1 VSYFNIPLSELRP
14 PVATASS
21 VRPRHKGDLL
31 DGLAPA
37 NKPIKSHAR
46 KIQFPESIQRDL
58 GCPVPACKFISLV
71 PSGKSPLRPRPVP
84 YPQEGRI
91 AIVTKRWARNAVDAR
106 VSLRAFGVQG
116 ERCQCGRRSRVVL
129 TPRRWRQG
137 RGFKSAADGGKRA
150 RSPGRARSKRNTTAR
165 GKPDDSVYT
174 CGE

>member
-1 VSYFNIPLSELRP
+1 MRVKSNFLNRFNVIWVVQSPLANLFGLCRR
-14 PVATASS
+14 AN
-21 VRPRHKGDLL
+21 HLYD
-31 DGLAPA
+31 LAP
-37 NKPIKSHAR
+37 
-46 KIQFPESIQRDL
+46 F
-58 GCPVPACKFISLV
+58 
-71 PSGKSPLRPRPVP
+71 RPD
-84 YPQEGRI
+84 QEGRI

-165 GKPDDSVYT
+165 GKQI
-174 CGE
+174 